1 MDGDKDAPD
10 AREIDLTRS
19 IDGMDPDS
27 AEKSRLLSDLQSPLI
42 DIDGSDDDGNAL
54 TRLKERF
61 DDARDALLE
70 SDAGARVADIS
81 GKVGN
86 FTIAA
91 WALSKKAAW
100 IVGTSALVLIVPLL
114 YEMDKELNSGAS
126 LDGSPE
132 KSGAEAGVADSG
144 AKSSDSVPA
153 AE

>member
-19 IDGMDPDS
+19 IDGMDHDS

-42 DIDGSDDDGNAL
+42 DIDGSDDDGNVL

-61 DDARDALLE
+61 DDARDALVE
-70 SDAGARVADIS
+70 SDAGARVTDIS
-81 GKVGN
+81 EKVGN
-86 FTIAA
+86 VTSTV
-91 WALSKKAAW
+91 WALTKKAAW

-114 YEMDKELNSGAS
+114 YEMDKELNAGAS
-126 LDGSPE
+126 PDGTPA
-132 KSGAEAGVADSG
+132 KSGVEAGAADSG